1 MNLAK
6 FPRRGYVTE
15 PTPLEALPNF
25 SKALGADINIYIKR
39 DDLLP
44 GTAGGNK
51 TRKLD
56 FSMADAINQGADT
69 IITCG
74 AVQSNHC
81 RLTLAWAVKEGLDCH
96 LVLEER
102 VKDSYNPE
110 ASGNN
115 FLFQLLGV
123 KSVTVVPGG
132 SNMLG
137 EMEKLAEK
145 LRAEGKKPYIVPG
158 GASNKIGALGY
169 VSCAE
174 EVLRQ
179 LFDRGLAIDH
189 MVVPSGSAGTHAGI
203 IAGMVGNNAGIPVT
217 GIGVNRKKPVQE
229 AAVLNLANE
238 TLEYIGAEARVPA
251 EKVVAFDD
259 YVGPG
264 YSCPPTPWSR
274 PSKCSPARKASC
286 STPSTPAR
294 PCPAL
299 SIWPARDTSPG
310 APTCCSSTPAAPRR
324 CMPTCPPSAPNRL
337 LLSPCSPR
345 PEPFRIHQ
353 RRGSGLRPP
362 ESSLPS
368 APRREPFPTASVLP
382 YFPKVP
388 SPHEPCATASQKT
401 TPSLARHAETT

>member
-1 MNLAK
+1 M
-6 FPRRGYVTE
+6 
-15 PTPLEALPNF
+15 
-25 SKALGADINIYIKR
+25 
-39 DDLLP
+39 
-44 GTAGGNK
+44 
-51 TRKLD
+51 
-56 FSMADAINQGADT
+56 
-69 IITCG
+69 
-74 AVQSNHC
+74 
-81 RLTLAWAVKEGLDCH
+81 
-96 LVLEER
+96 
-102 VKDSYNPE
+102 KDSLQPE

-115 FLFQLLGV
+115 FPVPALGV
-123 KSVTVVPGG
+123 KSVTVVPAG

-145 LRAEGKKPYIVPG
+145 LRAEGKAHIVPG
-158 GASNKIGALGY
+158 GASNKIGASGY

-238 TLEYIGAEARVPA
+238 TLEYIGVETRVPA

-264 YSCPPTPWSR
+264 CLPCPPTPWSR
-274 PSKCSPARKASC
+274 PSRCSPARKAYC

-299 SIWPARDTSPG
+299 SILARKGDISPKGSNVLFLHTGSPALY
-310 APTCCSSTPAAPRR
+310 AFI
-324 CMPTCPPSAPNRL
+324 CPLSAPNRL

-345 PEPFRIHQ
+345 PEPFRIQQ
-353 RRGSGLRPP
+353 RRGSGLLRPP
-362 ESSLPS
+362 KEPHQCPFFLRLPS
-368 APRREPFPTASVLP
+368 FPWC
-382 YFPKVP
+382 FPP
-388 SPHEPCATASQKT
+388 
-401 TPSLARHAETT
+401 